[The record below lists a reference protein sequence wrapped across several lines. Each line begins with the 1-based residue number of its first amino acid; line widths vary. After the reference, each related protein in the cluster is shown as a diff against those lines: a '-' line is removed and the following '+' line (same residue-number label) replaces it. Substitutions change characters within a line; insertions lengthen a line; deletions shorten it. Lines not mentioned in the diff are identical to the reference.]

1 MERIVLVK
9 SDICKRLKRIRVKM
23 GLTQKEVAKLMNVRR
38 ETIGT
43 WERGTNTPNP
53 ICENKL
59 QGILNN
65 WEKLIGMSD
74 KL

>member
-1 MERIVLVK
+1 MEKIVLVK
-9 SDICKRLKRIRVKM
+9 SNIGIRLKMLRNKM
-23 GLTQKEVAKLMNVRR
+23 GLTQREAAKLMNVRR

-53 ICENKL
+53 ICEMKL

>member
-1 MERIVLVK
+1 MYSIG
-9 SDICKRLKRIRVKM
+9 KRLKRLRILM
-23 GLTQKEVAKLMNVRR
+23 GLTQEEVAELMNVRR

-43 WERGTNTPNP
+43 WERETNTPNP

>member
-1 MERIVLVK
+1 MEGIG
-9 SDICKRLKRIRVKM
+9 KRLKRLRILM
-23 GLTQKEVAKLMNVRR
+23 GLIQKEVAELMNVRR

-53 ICENKL
+53 ICKNKL
-59 QGILNN
+59 QGILND